1 MLNWI
6 KAFIGNRKQ
15 IVKVKECLSQWA
27 DVTSGV
33 TQGSVLGPILFLI
46 YVIDMP
52 SEIQNV
58 CKLFADD
65 AKLFCPITKEPSTL
79 QSEIESLYTWSER
92 WQLPFNVGK
101 CKILHIV
108 KNNPKHNYYMSDRIL
123 EKIET
128 QNDLG
133 VLMDTEIKFHQQTS
147 SAIKKANQILG
158 LIKKTFAAKNEENIS
173 LLYKTFVRPLL

>member
-1 MLNWI
+1 M
-6 KAFIGNRKQ
+6 
-15 IVKVKECLSQWA
+15 KVKDCLSQWA

-33 TQGSVLGPILFLI
+33 PQGSVLGPILFLI
-46 YVIDMP
+46 YVNDMP
-52 SEIQNV
+52 SEIRNV

-65 AKLFCPITKEPSTL
+65 AKLFCPVTKEPSTL
-79 QSEIESLYTWSER
+79 QSDRESYTWSER

-101 CKILHIV
+101 CKILHIG
-108 KNNPKHNYYMSDRIL
+108 KNNPKHNYSMSGRIL

-147 SAIKKANQILG
+147 SAIKRANQILG
-158 LIKKTFAAKNEENIS
+158 LIKKTSAAKNEENIS
-173 LLYKTFVRPLL
+173 VLYKTFVRPLLEYANVIWGPIYKGF